1 MRTRISRWTA
11 AVAFLLLAGAVRAAE
26 PPARIAVQATP
37 LLKPGEAG
45 KLVVSLAG
53 TKGEP
58 TPTLQPLSIEI
69 REAAGLGA
77 PATATVP
84 AGATRAEVTIH
95 APKPGLWQIE
105 ARAPGLASG
114 FATVVCIAPER
125 LAAVRRPTP
134 IPGAMGQ
141 GAPAPRPLPTQTPA
155 LAPALAPDKDQAPA
169 IRPRV
174 LQRLPPRS
182 GSFRVERSIVREKL
196 PSPMPVPVPVPVPP
210 PAADAGPIPQAVPVG
225 PGPIAPPPPPPA
237 QGHVELK
244 PQPKTV
250 HRGPN
255 GWEGQVEAFWFEG
268 DVPGVIATDLSL
280 SLLVDGKTGETRIAP
295 TVLRIPGGQYK
306 SDPATIS
313 ARSADTA
320 EVQALYA
327 GGQSKPV
334 EIDFLA
340 SAPAKVGFPGAQ
352 QPLAFRGLTAVAT
365 DVYVRLFDA
374 DGQQAVSAAGQK
386 VSLAVQGP
394 TGTRTYSGSVP
405 PGDVQAKI
413 PIELPRPGEYSLVAS
428 APGLADSPALAVRF
442 ALDWLLLASAL
453 LGGVLGSLTRVLYRR
468 ERLWPKGLPRSLAL
482 GVAAALLVLLLSLFG
497 VLSVLGDALPAA
509 EALQK
514 VSPTSLAGALLLGF
528 LAGLGFD
535 KIFARFLGARPSRR
549 AKPPKPP
556 ASAPSP
562 PPAPATPRP

>member
-1 MRTRISRWTA
+1 MRTWGLLSTVGVA
-11 AVAFLLLAGAVRAAE
+11 ALLLTPCAGLAAE
-26 PPARIAVQATP
+26 PPARIAVEAP
-37 LLKPGEAG
+37 ALLKPGEAG

-58 TPTLQPLSIEI
+58 TPTLQPLAIEI
-69 REAAGLGA
+69 RDAAELGA

-84 AGATRAEVTIH
+84 AGATRAEVAIH
-95 APKPGLWQIE
+95 ASKPGLWQIE

-125 LAAVRRPTP
+125 LAARHPAP
-134 IPGAMGQ
+134 FPGAVGQ
-141 GAPAPRPLPTQTPA
+141 GAPAPRPLPTQTPT
-155 LAPALAPDKDQAPA
+155 LAPDKDQAPA
-169 IRPRV
+169 IQPRV
-174 LQRLPPRS
+174 LPRLPPRS
-182 GSFRVERSIVREKL
+182 GSYRVERSIVRERL
-196 PSPMPVPVPVPVPP
+196 PVPVPVPVPP
-210 PAADAGPIPQAVPVG
+210 PTTATGPIPQAVPVG
-225 PGPIAPPPPPPA
+225 SGPIAPPPPPPS

-244 PQPKTV
+244 PQPRTV
-250 HRGPN
+250 HRGPS
-255 GWEGQVEAFWFEG
+255 GWEGQVEAFWYEG
-268 DVPGVIATDLSL
+268 DVPGVIPTDLSL

-295 TVLRIPGGQYK
+295 TVLRIPGGQFK

-340 SAPAKVGFPGAQ
+340 SAPAKVGFPGPQ
-352 QPLAFRGLTAVAT
+352 QPLSFRGLTAVAS
-365 DVYVRLFDA
+365 DVYVRLFDEE
-374 DGQQAVSAAGQK
+374 GQQAVSAAGQK
-386 VSLAVQGP
+386 VNLAVQGP

-413 PIELPRPGEYSLVAS
+413 PIELPRPGKYSIVAS
-428 APGLADSPALAVRF
+428 APGLADSSPLAIDF
-442 ALDWLLLASAL
+442 ALDWLLLACAL
-453 LGGVLGSLTRVLYRR
+453 GGGVLGSLTRVLYRR

-497 VLSVLGDALPAA
+497 VLSILGDALPAA

-528 LAGLGFD
+528 LAGLVFD

-549 AKPPKPP
+549 GKAPKPP
-556 ASAPSP
+556 ATGSSP
-562 PPAPATPRP
+562 PPAPATARP